1 MPIVCIDAGHSY
13 NTPGKRSP
21 DGMNE
26 YAFNKAAALAAKKV
40 LLQAGITVLTPHR
53 DDQDVPLVAR
63 TDLANNGRADLYI
76 SIHAN
81 AFGGSIWNG
90 VQGIETYIHP
100 LHSSEEKNLAQTI
113 HQQLINSTKRPDR
126 GVKTADFHVLRET
139 KMPAVLVECG
149 FMTNREEKQLLASES
164 YRKTCGE
171 AIAAGVLT
179 YLGKSIQQTY
189 FVQTGA
195 FSKKEN
201 AEKQAA
207 ALKKAGFEAIIK
219 M

>member
-13 NTPGKRSP
+13 DTPGKRSP
-21 DGMNE
+21 DGMKE
-26 YAFNKAAALAAKKV
+26 YTFNKAAAIAAKKV
-40 LLQAGITVLTPHR
+40 LLQAGMTVLTPHR
-53 DDQDVPLVAR
+53 DDHDVPLTAR
-63 TDLANNGRADLYI
+63 TDLANNGRADLYV

-100 LHSSEEKNLAQTI
+100 HHSGEEKKLAQMI
-113 HQQLINSTKRPDR
+113 HQHLIKSAKRPDR
-126 GVKTADFHVLRET
+126 GIKTADFHVLRET

-149 FMTNREEKQLLASES
+149 FMTNRQEKQLLASDS

-171 AIAAGVLT
+171 AIAAGVLA
-179 YLGKSIQQTY
+179 YLRKTVQHTFY
-189 FVQTGA
+189 VQTGA
-195 FSKKEN
+195 FSKREN

-207 ALKKAGFEAIIK
+207 ELKKAGFEAIIK
-219 M
+219 S

>member
-53 DDQDVPLVAR
+53 DDTDVSLSAR
-63 TDLANNGRADLYI
+63 TDLANNGRADLYV

-100 LHSSEEKNLAQTI
+100 LHSDEEKKLAQTI
-113 HQQLINSTKRPDR
+113 HQHVIKSTKRPDR

-139 KMPAVLVECG
+139 KMPSVLVECG
-149 FMTNREEKQLLASES
+149 FMTNREEKQLLASER
-164 YRKTCGE
+164 YRKACGE
-171 AIAAGVLT
+171 AIAAGILAH
-179 YLGKSIQQTY
+179 LGKSAATY

-207 ALKKAGFEAIIK
+207 ALKKAGFEAMIK
-219 M
+219 S